1 MVSNIF
7 PPIYGG
13 SAVVY
18 HEMARGS
25 HRNII
30 VLAPYRHYQTGH
42 VLVGWRDFDKAAP
55 YRVYRTEL
63 LRTQQTTPV
72 SQWHSF
78 WLFFVTDIPLRLK
91 ILILVSRILIR
102 ERIGVVCIGE
112 LDSGSWIGRFAKIF
126 FRCKV
131 INYIHGEEVTT
142 RQSFR
147 FFGRKKAKYL
157 SRCDAVVAVSNFTRQ
172 ALIERLDVDP
182 RKIELIFN
190 GVALDRFT
198 VQEPSEELIARYG
211 LGDRLVLLTVG
222 RLIERKGI
230 DRMLQAMPLVIK
242 QYSNVHYLV
251 VGLGSYRSDLE
262 SLAEELGVTEHVTF
276 TGAVD
281 DSQLVAH
288 YALCDIFV
296 MPNRELEN
304 GDTEGFGLVFLEANA
319 CGKPVIAGRAGGA
332 VDAVKDGYNGL
343 LVDPND
349 VEDIAGA
356 ICRLLGDSA
365 LHERLKA
372 GGLEW
377 ARKSD
382 NRSRARQ
389 FLRLCERLVGHE
401 SAG

>member
-1 MVSNIF
+1 LIANIF
-7 PPIYGG
+7 PPIHGG

-18 HEMARGS
+18 HELARGS
-25 HRNII
+25 HGDIV

-42 VLVGWRDFDKAAP
+42 VLVGWLDFDKAAP

-63 LRTQQTTPV
+63 LRTQQADPV
-72 SQWHSF
+72 SQLHSF
-78 WLFFVTDIPLRLK
+78 WLFLVKDIPLRLK
-91 ILILVSRILIR
+91 ILIHISKIMFR

-112 LDSGSWIGRFAKIF
+112 LDSGSWIGWFAKSL
-126 FRCKV
+126 FRCKI

-147 FFGRKKAKYL
+147 FFGRSKAKYL
-157 SRCDAVVAVSNFTRQ
+157 SRCDAAVAVSNFTKQ
-172 ALIERLDVDP
+172 ALIERLGVDP
-182 RKIELIFN
+182 HKIELIFN
-190 GVALDRFT
+190 GVALDKFT
-198 VQEPSEELIARYG
+198 VQEPSEDLITRYG
-211 LGDRLVLLTVG
+211 LDDRLVLLTVG

-230 DRMLQAMPLVIK
+230 GRVLQAMPLVISK
-242 QYSNVHYLV
+242 FSNVHYLI
-251 VGLGSYRSDLE
+251 VGQGQYQPELE
-262 SLAEELGVTEHVTF
+262 KLAEELGITEHVTF
-276 TGAVD
+276 TGPVD
-281 DSQLVAH
+281 DNQLVAH

-343 LVDPND
+343 LVEPNN
-349 VEDIAGA
+349 VEDIASA

-365 LHERLKA
+365 LHERLRA

-382 NRSRARQ
+382 NRSRAQQ
-389 FLRLCERLVGHE
+389 FLRLCERLVEHE